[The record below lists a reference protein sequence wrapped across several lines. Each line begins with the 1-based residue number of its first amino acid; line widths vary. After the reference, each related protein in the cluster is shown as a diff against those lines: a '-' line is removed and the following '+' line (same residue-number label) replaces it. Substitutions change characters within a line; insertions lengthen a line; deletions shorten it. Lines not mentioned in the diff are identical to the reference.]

1 MSGGLPPPPT
11 RAEQGSFAWT
21 AWYNSLY
28 KMITTS
34 GTITWD
40 LINKAGSSI
49 ADLAA
54 KGHNLLTGING
65 TGDYHVSA
73 TEASRLSAFYAVN
86 SSASDPGTGGVPDG
100 YWAIYRHTGT
110 GTVKLWVNI
119 GGTLKSVTIA

>member
-1 MSGGLPPPPT
+1 MATGLPPPPT
-11 RAEQGSFAWT
+11 RSEQGSFAWT

-28 KMITTS
+28 TWISTTGS
-34 GTITWD
+34 LAWD
-40 LINKAGSSI
+40 QVNKAGSSI

-54 KGHNLLTGING
+54 RGHNLLTGILG
-65 TGDYHVSA
+65 TGAYHVSS
-73 TEASRLSAFYAVN
+73 TEATRLTAFHAVN

-119 GGTLKSVTIA
+119 GGVMKSVTIA